1 MPVLEAVNYCPNESF
16 SFLNI
21 MGTPGKEIIDMTICQ
36 NKNIVGLISKDRLVK
51 IYDYSI
57 DEKEINST
65 ILMRN
70 GLALDFH
77 PLGI

>member
-1 MPVLEAVNYCPNESF
+1 
-16 SFLNI
+16 
-21 MGTPGKEIIDMTICQ
+21 MGTPGKEIIDIATCQ
-36 NKNIVGLISKDRLVK
+36 NKSIVGLISSDRLVK

-57 DEKEINST
+57 DEKEMNYT

-70 GLALDFH
+70 GLAIDFH